1 MRTPQEQRQQATE
14 ELRRWVARTA
24 GILDGKDVLGLLI
37 GGAIRIYRQNG
48 ADKERFLREM
58 GQAWEVSP
66 EEKTVLD

>member
-1 MRTPQEQRQQATE
+1 M
-14 ELRRWVARTA
+14 ARTA

-48 ADKERFLREM
+48 ADKARFLREM
-58 GQAWEVSP
+58 DQAWEVSP